1 MKFVA
6 KSNGTEEVEDS
17 GIHRWSVKAKENEMK
32 AGSKAALSR
41 VRSLFVFAVDE
52 TSKTSFNG
60 LPFGFKLMRVLDL
73 EDTPINEIP
82 DELTNLFN
90 LRYLNLTTT
99 QVKELPKDIGKL
111 YNLQF
116 LELERTQI
124 KELLAG
130 IVKLK
135 NLRHLIAYCYNVNPR
150 IVIGNV
156 KETDDK
162 NLCLAI
168 SKMVHLEYLVV
179 KSCNEDEKVKMDA
192 IESDPRP

>member
-135 NLRHLIAYCYNVNPR
+135 NLRHLIAYCYN
-150 IVIGNV
+150 
-156 KETDDK
+156 ETDDK